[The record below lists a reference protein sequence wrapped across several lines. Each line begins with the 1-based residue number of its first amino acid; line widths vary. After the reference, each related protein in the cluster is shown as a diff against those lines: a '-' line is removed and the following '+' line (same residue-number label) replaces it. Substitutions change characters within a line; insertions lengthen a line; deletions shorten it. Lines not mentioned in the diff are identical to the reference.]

1 MKRTFS
7 TVAVVA
13 MAMAAGAAAAGAGQ
27 EKIPELPR
35 RGMTDVKSITLTGCV
50 ARGTATDS
58 YTLTQA
64 SEGAAAASDA
74 TPRLPVAL
82 TGTDVDLN
90 KHVGQSVSV
99 SGSYANAEAAV
110 GTAGTEKPTVPATI
124 EGDKTTRQS
133 FTVKSLTMIASSC
146 MQASE

>member
-13 MAMAAGAAAAGAGQ
+13 MSMAVSAAAAGAGQ
-27 EKIPELPR
+27 EKIPELARP
-35 RGMTDVKSITLTGCV
+35 GMTDVKSITLTGCV
-50 ARGTATDS
+50 ARGTATGS
-58 YTLTQA
+58 YTLTRA

-74 TPRLPVAL
+74 TPPLPVAL

-99 SGSYANAEAAV
+99 TGSYANAGVAV
-110 GTAGTEKPTVPATI
+110 GTAGTEKPTVPVTI
-124 EGDKTTRQS
+124 EDDKTAPRS
-133 FTVKSLTMIASSC
+133 FTVKSVTMIASSC